1 MSGLGGIVLRGLGIR
16 RGRGRSARGPA
27 PGVALK
33 FAVFAVLTLLLT
45 VYIGQQILGTSLRS
59 RYRLTAVFDDV
70 TGLLE
75 GDVVKIAGAPVG
87 RVEDIRVRDGKAV
100 VRMAI
105 DDDVRIPADSTAAIR
120 WRNVAGQRVV
130 YLEPGTSPAR
140 LGDGARVPHTRSVVD
155 LGEIVNSLGPLTRN
169 LDPDQLNKILFAL
182 AQALD
187 GNAQS
192 VNQMIDNLD
201 ALLSTFAARRK
212 TIEQM
217 IDDYETVSAAVAAR
231 DKQIAAAVDNLTELT
246 RVFAGNH
253 RLLEDAVVQISGVTT
268 DLNKVLGGNEAQ
280 LSRIVRNLGVFADTF
295 RQNVDQLEKM
305 VQQLPL
311 TMRQL
316 FAAVNGGHF
325 MRTNALC
332 LNVVQ
337 GPCPFPME
345 LPGSQSSGSGGASA
359 TSDGPTEEDLEQLR
373 RILRGGR

>member
-1 MSGLGGIVLRGLGIR
+1 VSGLRAVVLRGLGIGR
-16 RGRGRSARGPA
+16 RGAGGRSRRGRGPA
-27 PGVALK
+27 PGVTLK
-33 FAVFAVLTLLLT
+33 FAVFAALTLLLT
-45 VYIGQQILGTSLRS
+45 FVIGQQILGTSLRP
-59 RYRLTAVFDDV
+59 RYHLTAVFDDV

-75 GDVVKIAGAPVG
+75 GDTVKIAGAPVG
-87 RVEDIRVRDGKAV
+87 RVDDIAVRDGKAV

-130 YLEPGTSPAR
+130 YLEPGRSRAR

-169 LDPDQLNKILFAL
+169 LDPAQLNKILFAL

-187 GNAQS
+187 GNARN
-192 VNQMIDNLD
+192 VELMVDNLD
-201 ALLSTFAARRK
+201 ALLRTLSARRR
-212 TIEQM
+212 TIERM

-231 DKQIAAAVDNLTELT
+231 DRQIAASVDHLKELTE
-246 RVFAGNH
+246 VFAGNH
-253 RLLEDAVVQISGVTT
+253 RLLEDALVQVSGVTA
-268 DLNKVLGGNEAQ
+268 DLDRVLGGDNAQ
-280 LSRIVRNLGVFADTF
+280 LSRIIRNLGVFADTF
-295 RQNVDQLEKM
+295 RENVDQLERM

-316 FAAVNGGHF
+316 FAAVNGGRY

-337 GPCPFPME
+337 GPCPFPMQ
-345 LPGSQSSGSGGASA
+345 LPGAQGSGGASN
-359 TSDGPTEEDLEQLR
+359 GPTKEDLERLK
-373 RILRGGR
+373 RILRGER